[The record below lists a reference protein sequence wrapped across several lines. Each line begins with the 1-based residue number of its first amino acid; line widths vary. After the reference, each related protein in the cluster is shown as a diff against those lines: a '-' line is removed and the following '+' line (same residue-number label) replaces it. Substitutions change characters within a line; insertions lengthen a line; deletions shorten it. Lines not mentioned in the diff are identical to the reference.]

1 MEEHPKEENRD
12 LLKLQQDRLWNDHY
26 WYTRQV
32 IRDAVDKSKCLAVDL
47 EALYENQINLGNN
60 FAKLTGHK
68 RAGKK
73 LAKELTIHITIAV
86 QIVTAAINGKPI
98 DKLYIK
104 WQKNATDIATVY
116 NKYNECIR
124 FKKINRLLQEH
135 LETTLN
141 EAVAIIGE
149 DCEASYEAGEIA
161 QEHALMMADY
171 INSKF

>member
-1 MEEHPKEENRD
+1 MEKESEHENNDR
-12 LLKLQQDRLWNDHY
+12 LKLEQDRLWNDHY

-32 IRDAVDKSKCLAVDL
+32 VRDAAAKDKCLDVDL
-47 EALYENQINLGNN
+47 KALYENQTNLGNN
-60 FAKLTGHK
+60 FAKLTHCK

-73 LAKELTIHITIAV
+73 LAEELTIHITIAV
-86 QIVTAAINGKPI
+86 QIVTAAINNQPI
-98 DKLYIK
+98 DKLYLQWK
-104 WQKNATDIATVY
+104 KNATDIANVY
-116 NKYNECIR
+116 HKYNECIR

-141 EAVAIIGE
+141 EAVAIIRG
-149 DCEASYEAGEIA
+149 DCKTSYETGEIA